1 MVEFVDQAIVPHRV
15 ERFLNILGHHD
26 YVPSTSSMGLYE
38 VENKADSVVARSL
51 PSKPKLRRIQEASLF
66 EVSFKSPLDD
76 DLSFKSPLDDD
87 LIDLCKGFKECY
99 GAVIARIGGVGG
111 FRNEDSDGG
120 FE

>member
-1 MVEFVDQAIVPHRV
+1 MPHRV

-38 VENKADSVVARSL
+38 VENKVDSVVARSL
-51 PSKPKLRRIQEASLF
+51 PSKPKLRRIQEASIF
-66 EVSFKSPLDD
+66 EV
-76 DLSFKSPLDDD
+76 SFKSPLDDD
-87 LIDLCKGFKECY
+87 LIDLCKGFK
-99 GAVIARIGGVGG
+99 GVLWAVIARIGGVGG